1 MKYVFSTCALAL
13 LLGCSFQTEVLV
25 GHSPSAAK
33 PRLVVGITVDQMR
46 ADYLSRFGAW
56 EDASSPATF
65 GEGGF
70 RRMVEEGFTCRDHHF
85 GYAPTYTGPGHAS
98 IYTGTTPTVHGIVGN
113 DWYDRASG
121 TSVYCAS
128 DTSVKGVNGDGVD
141 FEGLILGSSGQ
152 MSPHRMLSTTLG
164 DELKMATGGQ
174 AKVYGVSMKDRGAIL
189 PAGHAAD
196 GAFWFYGKDLGHFV
210 SSTYYGDTLP
220 LWLVDLNQS
229 GRAEELMAAGWD
241 RLHDEAVYAQCLPD
255 NNPYEGAFKGELK
268 PTFPYDLQ
276 ALKAQNG
283 GYDLLKGTPGGNS
296 LIVDFALAAIDGADL
311 GQDDVTDLLAL
322 SFSATDYVGH
332 RVGPHAQ
339 ETMDMYLR
347 LDMELQR
354 LFDALDEKVGE
365 GQWTAFLSADHGGAN
380 VPSHAAA
387 VGMPTD
393 YWKPGNLMDAVEATL
408 KERWGTPR
416 GGQSWILR
424 HSNDQVFLNHPLLDA
439 SGIDRSTMARF
450 VAEQCATDPGLSK
463 AVAACDAPAM
473 AANDPVVA
481 RLVRGHRPGHSGDVF
496 LVPQPGWIDY
506 GRTGTTHGSA
516 YPQDTHVPA
525 LFLGAG
531 VAHGETHARTYI
543 RDIAPTVAQLMRSPY
558 PNGATGEPIVDVFK
572 AGQR

>member
-164 DELKMATGGQ
+164 DELKLATGGQ

-241 RLHDEAVYAQCLPD
+241 RLHDEAIYAQCLPD

-387 VGMPTD
+387 AGMPTD

-463 AVAACDAPAM
+463 AVAACDAPAV

>member
-241 RLHDEAVYAQCLPD
+241 RLHDEAIYAQCLPD

-387 VGMPTD
+387 AGMPTD

-439 SGIDRSTMARF
+439 REIDRSTMARF